1 MTEQR
6 GTTRNGIQ
14 QVLRDRFGFEDFRP
28 GQREVIS
35 ILLGGDNAVA
45 IFPTGSGK
53 SLCYQLPAL
62 LLPGL
67 TLVVSPLIALMKD
80 QIDSLKER
88 GIAAERL
95 DSSLDEE
102 TYRNTIQRIRNGQ
115 LKLLFVAPERMSNE
129 RFLSLITGQQLS
141 LMAVDEA
148 HCISAWGHNF
158 RPDYLK
164 LARAAKELRV
174 ERVLALTATATPRV
188 SDDMAEAFGVKQQ
201 NIINTGFHRPNLEM
215 RVTACRDHERP
226 ALLVERM
233 RQRPAG
239 PAIVYVCLQRHAE
252 FVADHLAKNEFNA
265 RAYHA
270 GMAAEERVAVQDGFM
285 NGTIDVICAT
295 IAFGMGVDKSDIR
308 YIYHYHLPKGF
319 ESYMQ
324 ETGRAGRDGGPSIC
338 ELFACKDD
346 CTTLEN
352 FVYGDT
358 PDSEGITNIVNALLD
373 QGDEID
379 VSSYELSRHHDMRT
393 LVVNTLLTRL
403 ELMGI
408 VRSEGF
414 YYSDV
419 RFAPNG
425 SSGEILS
432 HYSGSQAEFLR
443 NMFSCSTLAK
453 KWVTLDIEQAMVATG
468 FGRPVILRALEDLQ
482 NKGLVELQLA
492 GYRQRFRRLQQNVDR
507 ENICRQ
513 LHSIFIE
520 HEQMEIDRIQTM
532 LRYAQHDGCLT
543 SHLLQYFGEDIDECG
558 HCGICLGDAAV
569 ELHERSVKDI
579 SDFHIDGVSELVE
592 EYPDALAR
600 PRQQARFLCG
610 LNSPAVS
617 AKRTLRGN
625 PLFGRLSSISFAHV
639 LEHCQNLKFM

>member
-1 MTEQR
+1 MSEQR
-6 GTTRNGIQ
+6 GDTIGEVQ
-14 QVLRDRFGFEDFRP
+14 HVLRERFGFENFRP

-35 ILLGGDNAVA
+35 ALLGGDSAVA

-80 QIDSLKER
+80 QIDSLQQR

-102 TYRNTIQRIRNGQ
+102 TYRSAMRRVRDGQ
-115 LKLLFVAPERMSNE
+115 LKLLFIAPERVSNE
-129 RFLSLITGQQLS
+129 RFLSLISNQKIS
-141 LMAVDEA
+141 LLAVDEA

-164 LARAAKELRV
+164 LAQAAKELRV

-188 SDDMAEAFGVKQQ
+188 SADMAEAFGVEQK
-201 NIINTGFHRPNLEM
+201 NVINTGFHRPNLEM

-252 FVADHLAKNEFNA
+252 FVAEHLAGNGFNA

-285 NGTIDVICAT
+285 NGQIDVICAT

-308 YIYHYHLPKGF
+308 YIYHYHLSKGF
-319 ESYMQ
+319 ESYVQ
-324 ETGRAGRDGGPSIC
+324 ETGRAGRDGEPSIC
-338 ELFACKDD
+338 ELFLCKDD

-358 PDSEGITNIVNALLD
+358 PDHESITDLVNALLA

-379 VSSYELSRHHDMRT
+379 VSSYELSRDHDMRT

-414 YYSDV
+414 YYSDI
-419 RFAPNG
+419 RFAPTC

-432 HYSGSQAEFLR
+432 RYSGPRAEFLR
-443 NMFSCSTLAK
+443 NMFSCCTLAK
-453 KWVTLDIEQAMVATG
+453 KWVTLDIERAIPATG
-468 FGRPVILRALEDLQ
+468 FGRPVILRALDDLQ
-482 NKGLVELQLA
+482 SKGLVELQMA
-492 GYRQRFRRLQQNVDR
+492 GYRQRFRRLQQTVDR
-507 ENICRQ
+507 ETLCRQ
-513 LHSIFIE
+513 LHAVFVE
-520 HEQMEIDRIQTM
+520 HEQMEIDRINDM
-532 LRYAQHDGCLT
+532 LMYAQHDGCLT
-543 SHLLQYFGEDIDECG
+543 SRLLRYFGEDLDECG
-558 HCGICLGDAAV
+558 HCGICLGDAAAQPR
-569 ELHERSVKDI
+569 ERSVPKI
-579 SDFHIDGVSELVE
+579 ADFNLDGFAALVE
-592 EYPDALAR
+592 EHPGSLSR

-617 AKRTLRGN
+617 AERTLRGN
-625 PLFGRLSSISFAHV
+625 PLFGRLSAIPFANV
-639 LEHCQNLKFM
+639 LEYCQNYNAT